1 MATYNSVSGRSVIPQ
16 NGSSDPTPT
25 GRAYRGLS
33 TIANPTGSYT
43 LYDLSLIKQ
52 DIVNHLHIRQGEKLE
67 NPEFGCII
75 WDLLFDP
82 LTEELKDIIAENVT
96 QIMNYD
102 PRVKVDS
109 LVVSQYESGL
119 QVECELTY
127 LPYNISEQLRFR
139 FDEENNILS

>member
-1 MATYNSVSGRSVIPQ
+1 MAINNSITGKTVIPSYQ
-16 NGSSDPTPT
+16 NLDPAPT
-25 GRAYRGLS
+25 GRAYRGIS
-33 TIANPTGSYT
+33 TISDPKGSYT

-52 DIVNHLHIRQGEKLE
+52 DLINHLHIRQGEKLE

-82 LTEELKDIIAENVT
+82 LTDDLKDVIAENITEIV
-96 QIMNYD
+96 NYD

-109 LVVSQYESGL
+109 LIVSQFESGI

-127 LPYNISEQLRFR
+127 LPYNISEAIKFR
-139 FDEENNILS
+139 FDQDNNILS